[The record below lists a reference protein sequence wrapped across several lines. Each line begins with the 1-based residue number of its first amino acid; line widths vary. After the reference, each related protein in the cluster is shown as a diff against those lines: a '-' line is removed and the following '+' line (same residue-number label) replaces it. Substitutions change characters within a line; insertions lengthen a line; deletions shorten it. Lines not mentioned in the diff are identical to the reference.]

1 MPICGLWSQL
11 IEQGMEKKSD
21 LIPVPIVLD
30 MIQRTLVFL
39 GSANNL
45 LSKKRRSA
53 ILHSVDPKLAR
64 YAKGDFQ
71 NAGKCLF
78 GQGFVKKVVSQVEA
92 DTAICKALALAS
104 KASRELQTRKGPL
117 PSRST
122 FFRDSRTGGYG
133 AGTGRNVFNPYNR
146 KSFRGRGSFWQDRHQ
161 SVFSRLGPHQ
171 SSTEKSTKISK

>member
-1 MPICGLWSQL
+1 
-11 IEQGMEKKSD
+11 MEKESD

-45 LSKKRRSA
+45 LSEKKGSA

-78 GQGFVKKVVSQVEA
+78 GQGFVKEVVSQVEA
-92 DTAICKALALAS
+92 DTAICKASALAS
-104 KASRELQTRKGPL
+104 KAS
-117 PSRST
+117 
-122 FFRDSRTGGYG
+122 
-133 AGTGRNVFNPYNR
+133 
-146 KSFRGRGSFWQDRHQ
+146 
-161 SVFSRLGPHQ
+161 
-171 SSTEKSTKISK
+171 